1 MANTYW
7 IHYSQHFE
15 DRTPFKAETPE
26 EAEKIFRQEFE
37 INCGADVEIFSIKEA
52 NELIAGRKK
61 LERDFEI

>member
-26 EAEKIFRQEFE
+26 EAEMDFRQEYE
-37 INCGADVEIFSIKEA
+37 INCGADVEVFSIKE
-52 NELIAGRKK
+52 EVS
-61 LERDFEI
+61 